1 MTLAAFR
8 PAMPGRRHDQSSTLP
23 VAHASGA
30 GSRHF
35 GRKEQDCSSDGSHE
49 LNSRSAG
56 MDHVLITGAG
66 GYIGSVL
73 VDDLLRADYRV
84 TAVDRFF
91 FGENVHHRH
100 RNNPN
105 FCQRKVDI
113 RDLRPPDFEGVD
125 AVRDLAALSNDP
137 SADIDPALTEAIN
150 FSGRLHVATCAKEAG
165 VRRYVLSSSCSIYGV
180 GNDDTLDEN
189 APPRPLT
196 AYAKAS
202 YKAEQSTGAL
212 ASRTSPGHRS
222 ERNRVRSPAQNA
234 IRPSRQSNDA
244 QCGPERQDLH
254 FRWGKTMAA
263 TDSRSRRLH
272 RHDQHPPSTFRQDPR
287 PIVQRGFAN
296 YQVLSLAYVVRETLP
311 FPIDVD
317 IAPDDETSA
326 IIKFPSTNCLNASD
340 FDRQ

>member
-1 MTLAAFR
+1 
-8 PAMPGRRHDQSSTLP
+8 
-23 VAHASGA
+23 
-30 GSRHF
+30 
-35 GRKEQDCSSDGSHE
+35 
-49 LNSRSAG
+49 

-73 VDDLLRADYRV
+73 VDELLRAGYRV

-100 RNNPN
+100 LNNQN

-125 AVRDLAALSNDP
+125 SVCDLAALSNDP

-212 ASRTSPGHRS
+212 ASKDFTWVTV
-222 ERNRVRSPAQNA
+222 RN
-234 IRPSRQSNDA
+234 
-244 QCGPERQDLH
+244 
-254 FRWGKTMAA
+254 A
-263 TDSRSRRLH
+263 TVFGLSRRMRFDLVVNLMTLNAVQKGKIFILGGGRQWRPLIH
-272 RHDQHPPSTFRQDPR
+272 VRDVCAAMISILQAPSDKIQGQLFN
-287 PIVQRGFAN
+287 VGFAN

-311 FPIDVD
+311 FPIEVE
-317 IAPDDETSA
+317 IAPDDADKRNYKVSFDKLSERIGFRPSITIAEGIREIYGAMKEGQIFPTPETSTVNWYRTLLDA
-326 IIKFPSTNCLNASD
+326 ERLVDRVKLNG
-340 FDRQ
+340 RLL